1 MQPFAHRDSTE
12 ARLIIDTPPTS
23 VAQPLLYERD
33 FYDADVHDECMF
45 YHNSTTRLEH
55 MKSDS
60 RIKVRCIK
68 KGLNHK
74 SVSRQSFTL
83 GASFVK
89 STIINPRK
97 KNAIFG
103 YCKVLLHN
111 HKKPKKVYILYKM
124 QLRRTPTPTDP
135 SPCQTPLPPYPC
147 PKNYFFIFLFFYF
160 FIFLFFYS

>member
-111 HKKPKKVYILYKM
+111 HKYTQKSVYSV
-124 QLRRTPTPTDP
+124 QDATPTDP
-135 SPCQTPLPPYPC
+135 NSDGPSAHARPPDP
-147 PKNYFFIFLFFYF
+147 PIPV
-160 FIFLFFYS
+160 